1 MIPGGAPPGG
11 NKLSG
16 AAQARMRKYSV
27 SGIPAP
33 MEIRN
38 PAAYTAP
45 PPVNNSDGS
54 ISFAA
59 STQFTRVQP
68 ALKLKNSDDAYFMKG
83 SLMLRA
89 CSIADK
95 ERVNKLLAETPQLIN
110 FTDYNGCSALHAA
123 TCGGH
128 LDVVTWLLDKGAN
141 PNKSDRWGGSPLD
154 DARRENHA
162 AIAKVLR
169 KHGGRAG
176 DVDQGAALLKAAS
189 AGDSRTVE
197 DLLENGADI
206 NSGDYEKR
214 TALHV
219 AASSGHLEVIRI
231 LVKAGA
237 DVNVLD
243 RWGGTPTDDAGR
255 HGYMEAVQF
264 LRAHGGI
271 DGKQGL
277 EAPGAKL
284 SSEGSANLEIDW
296 RELEVVEKIGAGSF
310 GNIFRCNWHGTLVA
324 AKSVLKELQGEQR
337 EQALDDL
344 KRESNIL
351 GQLRHPNICLFLGYC
366 LAPKHELILAELM
379 KCSLFDLFRTAQA
392 QHSMFSLERTLRYAT
407 QFAQGMTYLHNF
419 RPPIIHRDLKP
430 ANLLLDFSDVLKVA
444 DFGLAK
450 LRPHDKRL
458 PPPPPPMPA
467 SPEGPDGNRTPPMT
481 PPLSIK
487 PTQLGEDGSESPDEK
502 QLLTR
507 FLGILTGRE
516 EDSPSQGGVP
526 SAVPSNGTSQAMAAS
541 ANGASGATSS
551 VKKSNGEDLTKAS
564 SNGMKISSANDS
576 GGATDGSLENGKG
589 LASAENTNGEGG
601 PKLDDVFVMTGE
613 TGAYRFMAPEV
624 YRHEAYNERVDQY
637 SFAMILYNMVKGEAP
652 FAGTAGLKVAEM
664 AAMRMVRP
672 QIPRSL
678 DANLSNLM
686 RSCWDDLPASRPP
699 FGKVLEILKE
709 VHQSQFGCT
718 YEELLHSKQRRQA
731 EGKGEGGGGC
741 CVVS

>member
-1 MIPGGAPPGG
+1 MIPGGAPPARA
-11 NKLSG
+11 KLSDA
-16 AAQARMRKYSV
+16 AAQRMRKYSV
-27 SGIPAP
+27 SGIPAVH
-33 MEIRN
+33 EIRN

-45 PPVNNSDGS
+45 PPVNNGDGTV
-54 ISFAA
+54 
-59 STQFTRVQP
+59 STGFTRVQP

-95 ERVNKLLAETPQLIN
+95 ERVNKLLTETPQLIN

-123 TCGGH
+123 TTCGH

-154 DARRENHA
+154 DARRENHF

-176 DVDQGAALLKAAS
+176 DVDQGAALLKAAA

-197 DLLENGADI
+197 DLLENGVDI
-206 NSGDYEKR
+206 NSCDYEKR
-214 TALHV
+214 TATHM
-219 AASSGHLEVIRI
+219 AASSGHLEVIKM
-231 LVKAGA
+231 LVEAGA
-237 DVNVLD
+237 DVNLGD

-255 HGYMEAVQF
+255 HGYQEVVQF
-264 LRAHGGI
+264 LKAHGGI
-271 DGKQGL
+271 DGKQGAG
-277 EAPGAKL
+277 ESFTKL
-284 SSEGSANLEIDW
+284 TEGSANLEIDW

-379 KCSLFDLFRTAQA
+379 KCSLFDLFRTAAA
-392 QHSMFSLERTLRYAT
+392 QNSMFSLERTLRYAT

-458 PPPPPPMPA
+458 PPPPPA
-467 SPEGPDGNRTPPMT
+467 SSLPTATSDGKGPPPMT
-481 PPLSIK
+481 PPLPIK
-487 PTQLGEDGSESPDEK
+487 ATQMGQTEDGGEFPDEK
-502 QLLTR
+502 QLLNR

-526 SAVPSNGTSQAMAAS
+526 SAAPSNGASPAMQAAS
-541 ANGASGATSS
+541 VTKSKDAEKESGSAAN
-551 VKKSNGEDLTKAS
+551 AS
-564 SNGMKISSANDS
+564 S
-576 GGATDGSLENGKG
+576 ENGKG
-589 LASAENTNGEGG
+589 PASADAPHDEGG

-637 SFAMILYNMVKGEAP
+637 SFAMILFNMVKGVAP

-678 DANLSNLM
+678 DANLANLM
-686 RSCWDDLPASRPP
+686 RSCWDDLPSSRPP

-718 YEELLHSKQRRQA
+718 YEELLHSKARRLAA
-731 EGKGEGGGGC
+731 EGEGGSSGGC

>member
-1 MIPGGAPPGG
+1 MIPGGAPAGMG
-11 NKLSG
+11 RAKLSD
-16 AAQARMRKYSV
+16 AAMQRMSKYAAGGV
-27 SGIPAP
+27 PAVH
-33 MEIRN
+33 EIRN

-45 PPVNNSDGS
+45 PSADGTV
-54 ISFAA
+54 
-59 STQFTRVQP
+59 STGFTRVQP

-83 SLMLRA
+83 SLLLRA
-89 CSIADK
+89 CALADK
-95 ERVNKLLAETPQLIN
+95 ERVNKLLTETPQLIN
-110 FTDYNGCSALHAA
+110 FADYNGCSALHAA
-123 TCGGH
+123 TTYGH
-128 LDVVTWLLDKGAN
+128 LDVVTWLLHKGAN

-154 DARRENHA
+154 DARRENHLD
-162 AIAKVLR
+162 IAKVLR

-176 DVDQGAALLKAAS
+176 DVDQGAALLKAAA

-197 DLLENGADI
+197 DLLENGVDI
-206 NSGDYEKR
+206 NSCDYEKR
-214 TALHV
+214 TATHM
-219 AASSGHLEVIRI
+219 AASSGHLAVIKM
-231 LVKAGA
+231 LVEAGA
-237 DVNVLD
+237 NVNQED

-255 HGYMEAVQF
+255 HGYQEVVQF
-264 LRAHGGI
+264 LKAHGGI

-277 EAPGAKL
+277 EAPGANL
-284 SSEGSANLEIDW
+284 SSEGGANLEIDW

-337 EQALDDL
+337 ELALDDL
-344 KRESNIL
+344 KRESTIL

-379 KCSLFDLFRTAQA
+379 KCSLFDLFRTAAA
-392 QHSMFSLERTLRYAT
+392 QNSMFSLERTLRYAT

-458 PPPPPPMPA
+458 PPPPPA
-467 SPEGPDGNRTPPMT
+467 SSLPIATSDGKGPPPMT
-481 PPLSIK
+481 PPLPIK
-487 PTQLGEDGSESPDEK
+487 ATQMGQTEDGGEFPDEK
-502 QLLTR
+502 QLLNR

-526 SAVPSNGTSQAMAAS
+526 SAAPSNGASPAMQAAS
-541 ANGASGATSS
+541 VTKSKDAEKESGSAAN
-551 VKKSNGEDLTKAS
+551 AS
-564 SNGMKISSANDS
+564 S
-576 GGATDGSLENGKG
+576 ENGKG
-589 LASAENTNGEGG
+589 PASADAPHDEGG

-637 SFAMILYNMVKGEAP
+637 SFAMILFNMVKGEAP

-664 AAMRMVRP
+664 AATRMVRP

-678 DANLSNLM
+678 DANLANLM
-686 RSCWDDLPASRPP
+686 RSCWDDLPSSRPP

-718 YEELLHSKQRRQA
+718 YEELLHSKARRLAA
-731 EGKGEGGGGC
+731 EGEGGSSGGC